1 MLGYECTPVKLR
13 FFTSVYFGMAWVT
26 GYCLVTPIAMVS
38 SSWRW
43 LIFFVSTPHLITA
56 ALCYLLVP
64 ESLHFL
70 ALDRRDG
77 VVADWLK
84 KAGRCQAGVAA
95 IDPSTVVSTRQPEPE
110 ITNLVAE
117 LWAHKKFLLYTVV
130 LVYLWNCDT
139 FIYFGLSLYSTHFAG
154 DIYMNYFLVG
164 LVEVPAYILSP
175 IAMNRFGRRIV
186 VASSHLL
193 AAAIFFGLMFTP
205 ESAWFQIALWAL
217 GKFAIS
223 CSFMSIYVYASEIFP
238 TNIRNLS
245 IGFCE
250 MMSRIGGILAPY
262 VIVLGR
268 ISPILPML
276 VLSFI
281 SLIGGV
287 IAFVLPETLN
297 RQLPSTIRESSE
309 RR

>member
-1 MLGYECTPVKLR
+1 MHRSAHKSSDQTALFLDMESWVLSPRNPFLLSCVLITGLTWTVVAMNGMSTAFITQSCENCSDMVSLVDEYSLRGSRAYMSDAITTAFMVGNGVGGTIISKAADRYGRRPVLIFCFVMMAFTGVLAALSPTVLAFGVLR
-13 FFTSVYFGMAWVT
+13 FLQG
-26 GYCLVTPIAMVS
+26 
-38 SSWRW
+38 
-43 LIFFVSTPHLITA
+43 IFYTVR
-56 ALCYLLVP
+56 LVP

-175 IAMNRFGRRIV
+175 IAMNRKVLFSNRPIIEVDGY
-186 VASSHLL
+186 
-193 AAAIFFGLMFTP
+193 AAFITR
-205 ESAWFQIALWAL
+205 
-217 GKFAIS
+217 
-223 CSFMSIYVYASEIFP
+223 SEP
-238 TNIRNLS
+238 GN
-245 IGFCE
+245 
-250 MMSRIGGILAPY
+250 
-262 VIVLGR
+262 
-268 ISPILPML
+268 
-276 VLSFI
+276 
-281 SLIGGV
+281 
-287 IAFVLPETLN
+287 
-297 RQLPSTIRESSE
+297 
-309 RR
+309 